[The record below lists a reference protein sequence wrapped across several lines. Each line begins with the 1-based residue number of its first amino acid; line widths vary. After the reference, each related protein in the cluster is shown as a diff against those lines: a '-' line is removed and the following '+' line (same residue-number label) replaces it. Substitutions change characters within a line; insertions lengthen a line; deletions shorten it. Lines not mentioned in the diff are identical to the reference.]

1 MQQED
6 MTQMWGRRQES
17 EGFLKEMTLRSA
29 GYLRKGGR
37 ALHLV
42 AVKCAK
48 MLGGRSAK

>member
-1 MQQED
+1 MLGPNKKEKA
-6 MTQMWGRRQES
+6 